1 MGTPVYDDATLFE
14 FLILEHS
21 KPDSAGLPSWIKG
34 EFQES
39 IQQFRL

>member
-14 FLILEHS
+14 FLILETFQ
-21 KPDSAGLPSWIKG
+21 AGLSWITILTKG

-39 IQQFRL
+39 IWQFRL

>member
-14 FLILEHS
+14 FLILNIPS
-21 KPDSAGLPSWIKG
+21 RLSWITNKG

-39 IQQFRL
+39 I